1 MKQLA
6 ELRKIFLY
14 GALFMIAFLLW
25 TQWEKDYPATP
36 SKGAINEINKET
48 VEKKQE
54 RGETGFVPSVST
66 TTAEISENKG
76 PLPTVDQQIPQE
88 RLVKIKTDVLDI
100 TIDRLGGNIIEAKL
114 LKYPQAI
121 NEPNNPTVLLNNAA
135 ATRYIAQSGLVSTTD
150 TQTPS
155 LLYSSSQA
163 SYSID
168 KQNEIAVKLTAKTKD
183 DVDVTKTF
191 KFKRGDYLINLDYQ
205 VANKAKEP
213 WQGSVYSQLTRTQP
227 ADESSILLPVSAYAG
242 ASISDPKNKL
252 YEKVTFADMAK
263 TPLNRSIEGGWAAMQ
278 QHYFLSAWVPNA
290 AQKSQYYSHAGKQG
304 EYTIGFMGPLFKVAP
319 GETISKDVKLYIG
332 PELPNDLKK
341 IAPGLDLTVDY
352 GILWFISIF
361 LLWVLEYIYGWVG
374 NWGWAIVIV
383 TLFIKLAFY
392 HLSATSYR
400 SMANMRKLQPK
411 MQSLRER
418 YANDK
423 AKLSQAM
430 MDLYKSEKVNPLGG
444 CLPIIVQI
452 PVFIA
457 LYWVLLE
464 SVQLRHAPFILWIK
478 DLTAP
483 DPYYVL
489 PLLMGAT
496 MFIQQKLSPAPP
508 DPTQAKVMMALPI
521 VFTFLFLG
529 FPAGLVLYWVVNNT
543 LSILQQW
550 YITRKYA

>member
-1 MKQLA
+1 MKQLT

-14 GALFMIAFLLW
+14 GVLFMIAFLLW
-25 TQWEKDYPATP
+25 TQWEKDYPAVPAKVSTL
-36 SKGAINEINKET
+36 ETTKEAA
-48 VEKKQE
+48 EKSVTSE
-54 RGETGFVPSVST
+54 VGFVPQVSAT
-66 TTAEISENKG
+66 NTQTPEQKG
-76 PLPTVDQQIPQE
+76 PLPAVEQQIPQE
-88 RLVKIKTDVLDI
+88 RLLQIKTDVLDI
-100 TIDRLGGNIIEAKL
+100 TIDKQGGNIIEAKL
-114 LKYPQAI
+114 LKYPQTI
-121 NEPNNPTVLLNNAA
+121 NDHNTPTIFLNNNA
-135 ATRYIAQSGLVSTTD
+135 ATRYVAQSGIVTVKD
-150 TQTPS
+150 QQTPV
-155 LLYSSSQA
+155 LLYSSAQP
-163 SYSID
+163 SYTIND
-168 KQNEIAVKLTAKTKD
+168 QNEIAVSLTAKTKENI
-183 DVDVTKTF
+183 DVIKTF
-191 KFKRGDYLINLDYQ
+191 KFKKGEYLINLNYQ
-205 VANKAKEP
+205 VANKSNEP
-213 WQGSVYSQLTRTQP
+213 WQGSIYSQLTRVP
-227 ADESSILLPVSAYAG
+227 PPDESSILMPVSAYAG
-242 ASISDPKNKL
+242 AAISDPQQKL
-252 YEKVTFADMAK
+252 YEKVTFADMTK
-263 TPLNRSIEGGWAAMQ
+263 SPLNRTITGGWAAMQ
-278 QHYFLSAWVPNA
+278 QHYFLSAWVPDA
-290 AQKSQYYSHAGKQG
+290 EQKNQYYSHAGKQN
-304 EYTIGFMGPLFKVAP
+304 EYTIGFMGPLFNVAP
-319 GETISKDVKLYIG
+319 NETINKNVQLYIG

-361 LLWVLEYIYGWVG
+361 LLWVLEYIYLWVG

-383 TLFIKLAFY
+383 TVLIKLVFY

-400 SMANMRKLQPK
+400 SMANMRKLQPR

-430 MDLYKSEKVNPLGG
+430 MELYKTEKVNPLGG
-444 CLPIIVQI
+444 CLPILVQI

-464 SVQLRHAPFILWIK
+464 SVQLRHAPFILWIH

-483 DPYYVL
+483 DPYFVL
-489 PLLMGAT
+489 PLLMGVT

-508 DPTQAKVMMALPI
+508 DPMQAKIMMALPI